1 VSRASPVSGRGGGFR
16 GSAGTATDSAV
27 LTVSGPGRA
36 PPVIYDELCLGTV
49 RTESRLLCRQVIEQL
64 LDAGAQDVILD
75 CTEVELLVGADHGPV
90 PVFPTTGAHGE
101 AAVTAALNGV
111 PIG

>member
-1 VSRASPVSGRGGGFR
+1 M
-16 GSAGTATDSAV
+16 

-49 RTESRLLCRQVIEQL
+49 RTESRQLCRQVIEQL

-75 CTEVELLVGADHGPV
+75 CTGVELLVGADHGPV